1 VAGDLLRTRDLSS
14 RNGTYLNGE
23 AVSGEQILRTGD
35 RVRYGEVE
43 FRVFGSGSSAEV
55 TRASTS
61 TLDDYR
67 GLGLSAMV
75 KSLGARPAKSS
86 AEDRLRLLLR
96 VSQLLNEP
104 GDADE
109 LRRRAVELTASVL
122 RASRV
127 VVLLEENGALGL
139 SVTNAESEGDG
150 QIYSN
155 SVVNGVFADGQA
167 ALFRD
172 TQLDERLQGVQS
184 VLLGDIRSCMAAPL
198 MVSGATIGVLY
209 VDSLVEVRAF
219 DQTDLDLLIALAN
232 QVALA
237 LHHERDRLRLQE
249 EERLRRTL
257 VRFFPPATAR
267 RLLERRTPESE
278 VILCSVTVLFAD
290 ISEFTSMSA
299 RLDPRDVVRLLNKF
313 FPPMAEIV
321 FGLDGTLEKYIGDAL
336 FCGTGHVVKV
346 WTLWNSDY
354 VAGAVL
360 DLATFLVSVPA
371 AIGLGLT
378 IWQARLSRNAITQAE
393 ERAQSAEASSD
404 GLLERL
410 QATNADLERFA
421 YAASHDLQ
429 EPLRAIESYTALL
442 REDYEASLDA
452 QGASWLGS
460 VERSASRAQRMVEEL
475 LAFSRL
481 STEGREFATV
491 PLRSPVDE
499 ALARLELALA
509 DADAEVTVRAL
520 PSVHADAAQL
530 ALVFQNL
537 IGNALKYRGDRPARV
552 EIVGERVGA
561 RVRVRV
567 LDEGVGIPEAS
578 RHKVF
583 EVFGRLHSEA
593 QVPGTGLGLAMCR
606 RVLERHTGTI
616 AVVDSADGR
625 TCIEFDLAPAEEA

>member
-219 DQTDLDLLIALAN
+219 DQTD
-232 QVALA
+232 
-237 LHHERDRLRLQE
+237 
-249 EERLRRTL
+249 
-257 VRFFPPATAR
+257 
-267 RLLERRTPESE
+267 
-278 VILCSVTVLFAD
+278 LCSVTVLFAD